1 MTEKLNL
8 HPCAGSVTI
17 MDHQDWNVVT
27 IRGKAPSRA
36 TTAQTQ
42 ERKTTVGSHLAK
54 LEREEIGKT
63 KILAPESRK
72 ELVAARLALKKT
84 QVELDRTCAFPPN
97 TIRDLE
103 AGKLTPT
110 TQQLNRL
117 NRELKLGLKLV

>member
-1 MTEKLNL
+1 ME
-8 HPCAGSVTI
+8 
-17 MDHQDWNVVT
+17 HQDWTPTV
-27 IRGKAPSRA
+27 IRGKNPSMS
-36 TTAQTQ
+36 TTKEVHT
-42 ERKTTVGSHLAK
+42 KSSGVGAHLAK
-54 LEREEIGKT
+54 IEREEIGKS

>member
-1 MTEKLNL
+1 ME
-8 HPCAGSVTI
+8 
-17 MDHQDWNVVT
+17 HQDWAPTV
-27 IRGKAPSRA
+27 IRGKNP
-36 TTAQTQ
+36 TK
-42 ERKTTVGSHLAK
+42 KTTSEIQHKSSGVSAHLAK
-54 LEREEIGKT
+54 VEREEIGKS
-63 KILAPESRK
+63 KVLAPESRK

-117 NRELKLGLKLV
+117 NRELKLGLKLI